1 MAQCIVIAFFCLA
14 AVSLAILGYA
24 TGYYD
29 AIERKE
35 HENDIEEDEEII
47 DFNRIRPGA
56 RANKRIDYN
65 LRELWK

>member
-14 AVSLAILGYA
+14 AVSLAVLGYA

-35 HENDIEEDEEII
+35 HENDIEENETFDNF
-47 DFNRIRPGA
+47 DHIRA
-56 RANKRIDYN
+56 VSRRNKRIDYN

>member
-14 AVSLAILGYA
+14 AVSLAVLGYA

-47 DFNRIRPGA
+47 DFNHIRSGT
-56 RANKRIDYN
+56 RADKRIDYN
-65 LRELWK
+65 LREL